1 MPGLHTRFKSAKKRL
16 AVPYRA
22 ADLPAERSEFSQP
35 DVALVYTHLAY
46 YEDGLSQ
53 AEFKAAVEML
63 LSCGPSEQ
71 TFHYNR
77 WLAQG
82 RASGVRGSGECCSRV
97 VPVVSFGTLQVWPDV
112 VTPYCVHFCTLYFT
126 QHA

>member
-1 MPGLHTRFKSAKKRL
+1 M
-16 AVPYRA
+16 PYRA

-46 YEDGLSQ
+46 YGDGLSR

-82 RASGVRGSGECCSRV
+82 RASGSQGTGECFSRFR
-97 VPVVSFGTLQVWPDV
+97 PSVSLS
-112 VTPYCVHFCTLYFT
+112 L
-126 QHA
+126 